1 MAIYTATIV
10 LHVAKGSNVQLPV
23 FTGLSGIQMR
33 LFRIITALDSAAGMN
48 VLMKLVK
55 GDHDILPQNGFLRVL
70 QNPIHYDVDEIIS
83 SGNKIEA
90 KIVNQDTI
98 NDHDIYVVLQFEI
111 IG

>member
-1 MAIYTATIV
+1 MYTATIV
-10 LHVAKGSNVQLPV
+10 LHVAKDSNVQLPV
-23 FTGLSGIQMR
+23 FTGLTGIQMR

-70 QNPIHYDVDEIIS
+70 DYPVYYDVDEVIS
-83 SGNKIEA
+83 SGDKIEA
-90 KIVNQDTI
+90 KIVNQDI
-98 NDHDIYVVLQFEI
+98 LNDHDIYVVLQFEI